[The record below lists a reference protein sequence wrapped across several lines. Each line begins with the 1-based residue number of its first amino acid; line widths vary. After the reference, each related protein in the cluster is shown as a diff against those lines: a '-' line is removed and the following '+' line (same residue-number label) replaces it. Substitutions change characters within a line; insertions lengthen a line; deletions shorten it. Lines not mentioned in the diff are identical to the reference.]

1 MIADSDCHYC
11 GGPVGSHS
19 DLCLDCGKDQPM
31 PLSAKLLVAG
41 FLALCCLI
49 ACAAGCEKRTAE
61 APANDSIFSYEPNRG
76 ISPSLMK
83 LARERAELN
92 ATTGDFQGHTDL
104 NKYVAYYGVMAENVG
119 RADSW
124 DAMYS
129 TWKNSYQ
136 HANNF
141 NAKNLHWYGF
151 CVCESPGTGQRFYV
165 VIYSSRR
172 PAFDYND

>member
-41 FLALCCLI
+41 FIALCCLI
-49 ACAAGCEKRTAE
+49 ACAAGCEKPSVAE
-61 APANDSIFSYEPNRG
+61 REPGVFDFEPTRGVSPA
-76 ISPSLMK
+76 LMR
-83 LARERAELN
+83 LAKERAEYN
-92 ATTGDFQGHTDL
+92 ATAGTPKAHTDL
-104 NKYVAYYGVMAENVG
+104 SKYVRYHGVMAENVG
-119 RADSW
+119 TATSW
-124 DAMYS
+124 DFMYH
-129 TWKNSYQ
+129 TWRNSYE
-136 HANNF
+136 HNNNI

-151 CVCESPGTGQRFYV
+151 CVCTSPTTGQRCYV

-172 PAFDYND
+172 SALDYED